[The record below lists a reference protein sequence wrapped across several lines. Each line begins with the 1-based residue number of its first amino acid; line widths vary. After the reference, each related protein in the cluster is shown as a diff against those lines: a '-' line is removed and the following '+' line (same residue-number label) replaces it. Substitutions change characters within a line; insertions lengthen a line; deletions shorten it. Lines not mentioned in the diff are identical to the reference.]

1 MSQAIRCKEEECCEM
16 RRQLDE
22 CMMAFGRLTDACR
35 SQEKELECMKKELVE
50 LKNEACQMEEKL
62 KCEREILSNKL
73 EITCQRFR
81 EKEIEYK
88 EVRQNLCEEKENV
101 CKLEK
106 QMEEMRQANE
116 KERWEANAKIQKLKK
131 ENCIKDENACQM
143 KNHISDL
150 IRENECKCSEITALI
165 SKVKAN
171 DCLLEKIKHSSEVFD
186 QMKNNKVDQLERE
199 KCAMECDLKQKKK
212 IIGEMKREACRLK
225 NTIKD
230 RDQCNSC
237 PPDREVCCV
246 RDKIKKIES
255 MTIPSSCFSTI
266 PVSKCESSY
275 TWENKCSSYCST
287 SPREPNCGGCSRG
300 KKCNVQSCCSFNRP
314 TKYLIGTQTC
324 NIDGDN
330 RVLTELKQL
339 YCDIEQLKDT
349 TKLSLARC

>member
-1 MSQAIRCKEEECCEM
+1 MSKGIRSKEEECCEM

-22 CMMAFGRLTDACR
+22 CMIAFGRLTDACR
-35 SQEKELECMKKELVE
+35 SQEKQLECMKKELME

-73 EITCQRFR
+73 DIACQRFR
-81 EKEIEYK
+81 EKEYEYE
-88 EVRQNLCEEKENV
+88 EVRQNLCEEKANV

-116 KERWEANAKIQKLKK
+116 KERWEANVKIQNLKK

-143 KNHISDL
+143 KSHISDL
-150 IRENECKCSEITALI
+150 IRENECKCSEINALK

-171 DCLLEKIKHSSEVFD
+171 NCLLEKIKHSSEVFD

-199 KCAMECDLKQKKK
+199 KCAMEGDLKQTKK
-212 IIGEMKREACRLK
+212 IISEMKREMCRLK
-225 NTIKD
+225 SLMKD

-237 PPDREVCCV
+237 PSEREVCCV

-255 MTIPSSCFSTI
+255 MNIPSSCFSI
-266 PVSKCESSY
+266 FPVSKCESSY
-275 TWENKCSSYCST
+275 TQEKKCNSFCST
-287 SPREPNCGGCSRG
+287 SPSEPNCGACSRD
-300 KKCNVQSCCSFNRP
+300 KKCNKSSCCSFNRP
-314 TKYLIGTQTC
+314 TKCSTGTKTC

-330 RVLTELKQL
+330 RVISELKQL

-349 TKLSLARC
+349 AKSSLARC